1 MALKNLFGDL
11 SLEAT
16 QVAIRNLLN
25 TLLGKVTKVDTDDV
39 HISNFPET
47 QNVSGSVSVPGVA
60 TESTQQS
67 INSKTPSLGQ
77 SNKAG
82 SVPVTIASDQGNVN
96 VSVSNPFATES
107 TLASIDGK
115 LPTIGQ
121 KTSYN
126 SVSVV
131 VSSDQPTIP
140 VSVSGIA
147 TELS

>member
-60 TESTQQS
+60 TESTQQA
-67 INSKTPSLGQ
+67 INSKTPALGQ
-77 SNKAG
+77 SSNSRA
-82 SVPVTIASDQGNVN
+82 AS
-96 VSVSNPFATES
+96 
-107 TLASIDGK
+107 ASPC
-115 LPTIGQ
+115 LP
-121 KTSYN
+121 
-126 SVSVV
+126 
-131 VSSDQPTIP
+131 
-140 VSVSGIA
+140 
-147 TELS
+147 LF